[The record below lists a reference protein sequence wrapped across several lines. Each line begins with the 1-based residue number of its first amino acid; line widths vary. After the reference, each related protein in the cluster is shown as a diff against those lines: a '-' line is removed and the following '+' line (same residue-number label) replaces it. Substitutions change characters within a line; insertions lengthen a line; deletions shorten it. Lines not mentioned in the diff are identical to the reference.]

1 MVINILSSDGVLLSK
16 CCSFCRNRCV
26 KHTFEGEFDR
36 FCGDRLNE
44 NEKMRIINELQVRF
58 LAIAKRKWI
67 DQFGNPNSKQD
78 DEEKSPSKNIMF
90 VFIPSLPSESFSRS
104 HTSH

>member
-1 MVINILSSDGVLLSK
+1 MVINILSSDGELLSK

-26 KHTFEGEFDR
+26 KHSFEGEFDR

-67 DQFGNPNSKQD
+67 DQFGNPNSKQE
-78 DEEKSPSKNIMF
+78 DEKEKSPSKNIMVRF
-90 VFIPSLPSESFSRS
+90 HSFPPE
-104 HTSH
+104 